1 MKRFLGIW
9 AALALLTGVMLMG
22 IREPVEGIWYAAL
35 TCVLP
40 PLPLAA
46 AIAVGLAARAKNRE
60 LEERVRQLEI
70 SLYQLPKNHE
80 KGA

>member
-9 AALALLTGVMLMG
+9 AALALLSGVMLMG
-22 IREPVEGIWYAAL
+22 IREPVEGIWCAAL
-35 TCVLP
+35 TCALP

-70 SLYQLPKNHE
+70 SLYQLQKNHE

>member
-22 IREPVEGIWYAAL
+22 IREPVEGIWCAAL
-35 TCVLP
+35 TCALP
-40 PLPLAA
+40 
-46 AIAVGLAARAKNRE
+46 AVGLAARAKNRE

-70 SLYQLPKNHE
+70 SLYQLQKNHE

>member
-22 IREPVEGIWYAAL
+22 IHDPPEGILYAVLVCA
-35 TCVLP
+35 LP

-46 AIAVGLAARAKNRE
+46 TIALGLAARAKNKE
-60 LEERVRQLEI
+60 LEERLRQLEI
-70 SLYQLPKNHE
+70 DLYQLQKNCE
-80 KGA
+80 ERK

>member
-22 IREPVEGIWYAAL
+22 IRDPIEGVWYAVLFCA
-35 TCVLP
+35 LP

-46 AIAVGLAARAKNRE
+46 AIAVGLASRAKNKE
-60 LEERVRQLEI
+60 LEERLRQLEI
-70 SLYQLPKNHE
+70 SLYQLQKNCE
-80 KGA
+80 AGK

>member
-22 IREPVEGIWYAAL
+22 IREPVEGIWYAVL
-35 TCVLP
+35 TCALP

-70 SLYQLPKNHE
+70 SLYQLQKNCE
-80 KGA
+80 EGK